1 MPDILK
7 RKYLGEFLIYTQ
19 EEADKEGIDYKPW
32 HEAQDQMYAI
42 SDDGY
47 VAKVRNIRTY
57 PKKYITGIEVK
68 LPFGSFWYEIDKL
81 GNKKISTKCSYL
93 ERRAKRAFSI
103 ASAKSFGE
111 RMVASGKMRKMM
123 RIAARMLVKN
133 GEIDYEALGQM
144 FFKKH
149 RLPSVSVKVI
159 LKKKESQEYVME
171 QTEKQLAKW
180 GIDDEYII
188 QKCFKRAVEIAEANQ
203 DADILLR
210 VGKELATLKNMY
222 PNKKVVTN
230 QIEMSRNTQYLEDN
244 INKIEEQLIATQEAE
259 FTEDDSSTQV

>member
-32 HEAQDQMYAI
+32 HEAQEQMYAI

-47 VAKVRNIRTY
+47 VAKVRNVRTY

-68 LPFGSFWYEIDKL
+68 LPYGAFWYEIDKN
-81 GNKKISTKCSYL
+81 GEKRISTKCSYL
-93 ERRAKRAFSI
+93 ERKAKRAFSI
-103 ASAKSFGE
+103 ASAKTFGE
-111 RMVASGKMRKMM
+111 RMVASERMRKMM
-123 RIAARMLVKN
+123 RIAASMLVKN
-133 GEIDYEALGQM
+133 GEIDYEHLGQM
-144 FFKKH
+144 FFKNH
-149 RLPSVSVKVI
+149 RLPAISVKTV

-188 QKCFKRAVEIAEANQ
+188 QKCFKRAQEIAEQNQ

-222 PNKKVVTN
+222 PNKRVVTN
-230 QIEMSRNTQYLEDN
+230 QIEVSRNTQYLEDN
-244 INKIEEQLIATQEAE
+244 INKIEEQLQLTEIAEYTDD
-259 FTEDDSSTQV
+259 TETQV

>member
-1 MPDILK
+1 MPDILR

-19 EEADKEGIDYKPW
+19 EEADKEGISYKPW
-32 HEAQDQMYAI
+32 HEAETETHAL

-47 VAKVRNIRTY
+47 VAKVRNIKVY
-57 PKKYITGIEVK
+57 PKKYLTGVEVK

-81 GNKKISTKCSYL
+81 GAKRISTKCSYL
-93 ERRAKRAFSI
+93 ERRAKRAFSV

-111 RMVASGKMRKMM
+111 RMVSSGRMRKMM
-123 RIAARMLVKN
+123 RLAASMLVKN
-133 GEIDYEALGQM
+133 GEIDYEYLGNM

-149 RLPSVSVKVI
+149 KLPAVSVQMV
-159 LKKKESQEYVME
+159 LKKKESQAYVME

-188 QKCFKRAVEIAEANQ
+188 ERCFKKAVEIAETNG

-222 PNKKVVTN
+222 PNKRVVTN
-230 QIEMSRNTQYLEDN
+230 QIEMSRDTHYLEDN
-244 INKIEEQLIATQEAE
+244 INKIEEQLSLTNV
-259 FTEDDSSTQV
+259 TEVDVNEGE

>member
-1 MPDILK
+1 MPDILR
-7 RKYLGEFLIYTQ
+7 RKYLGEFTIYTQ

-32 HEAQDQMYAI
+32 HEAQEQMYAI

-47 VAKVRNIRTY
+47 VAKVRNISTY
-57 PKKYITGIEVK
+57 PKKYITGVEVK
-68 LPFGSFWYEIDKL
+68 LPYGSFWYEIKN
-81 GNKKISTKCSYL
+81 GEKRIATVCSYL
-93 ERRAKRAFSI
+93 ERRAKRAYSI

-111 RMVASGKMRKMM
+111 RMISSERMRKMM
-123 RIAARMLVKN
+123 RIAASMLVKN
-133 GEIDYEALGQM
+133 GEIDYEYLGQM

-149 RLPSVSVKVI
+149 RLPAISVKMV
-159 LKKKESQEYVME
+159 LKKKESQEYLME

-188 QKCFKRAVEIAEANQ
+188 QKCFKRAVEIAEANG

-222 PNKKVVTN
+222 PSKKIVTN
-230 QIEMSRNTQYLEDN
+230 QIEMSKNTQYLEDN
-244 INKIEEQLIATQEAE
+244 INKIEEQLSLVETISLDEQEKE
-259 FTEDDSSTQV
+259 T